1 MSEVASGADDS
12 TAEEREPLVAPH
24 PVSALPASGPVPRD
38 LPDLLGRI
46 AARDPAAVVVLDKGP
61 AGERIPVTRGELW
74 RRTGALAEEL
84 RTRGIGAGDCVAV
97 WMPNWSDALAWQF
110 AVAARGAHVI
120 GINTRYNVE
129 EVRHVLDRA
138 RPKLVALAHDFHGL
152 DLLGRLKEAIGDGP
166 APPVAVVAGPG
177 REVPDPA
184 VADVGGGA
192 WVPTLTEGSIDGTV
206 PGSDPADLAVAF
218 TTSGSTGM
226 PKLAAH
232 SAAGVLAHAAA
243 DAATIGIAEGD
254 HVLCALPLSGVFGY
268 QTAMAALAAGGV
280 CVFAPVFSADAV
292 LDDMESLRVTHVV
305 GGDDLVLRLA
315 EAWREDERDLSA
327 WRWWGMA
334 DFQGRSR
341 ELAVWARDE
350 FGTLTSG
357 VYGSSELFALTSHWP
372 HDEPEPAR
380 WVGGGRVVHPGIEVR
395 VADPVT
401 EEVLAPGHEG
411 ELQFRGSNV
420 VDAYLGAEVPDA
432 FTRDGW
438 FHSGDLGTIVDD
450 GVFAYVCRM
459 GDALRLHG
467 FLVDPAEIEVR
478 LAAHPDVHTAKVVGV
493 PDASG
498 ATVAI
503 GFVVPEEG
511 RAPDPAALRTWCA
524 DGLAKFKV
532 PETVHVIEE
541 MPTTS
546 GTNGTKIRAAAL
558 REWAAAAR

>member
-1 MSEVASGADDS
+1 MSEVPSGTD
-12 TAEEREPLVAPH
+12 EEREPLVAPH
-24 PVSALPASGPVPRD
+24 HVSALPASGPVPRD

-46 AARDPAAVVVLDKGP
+46 AARDSDAVVVLDKGP

-84 RTRGIGAGDCVAV
+84 RTRGIAAGDCVAV

-129 EVRHVLDRA
+129 EVRHVLERA

-166 APPVAVVAGPG
+166 ALPVAVVAGPG
-177 REVPDPA
+177 REAPDPA

-192 WVPTLTEGSIDGTV
+192 WVPILTEGDV

-232 SAAGVLAHAAA
+232 SATGVLTHAAA
-243 DAATIGIAEGD
+243 DAATIGIAEGE

-315 EAWREDERDLSA
+315 DAWRKGRRDLSA
-327 WRWWGMA
+327 WRWWGVA

-411 ELQFRGSNV
+411 ELQFRGPNV

-524 DGLAKFKV
+524 AGLAKFKV
-532 PETVHVIEE
+532 PETVHVIEA